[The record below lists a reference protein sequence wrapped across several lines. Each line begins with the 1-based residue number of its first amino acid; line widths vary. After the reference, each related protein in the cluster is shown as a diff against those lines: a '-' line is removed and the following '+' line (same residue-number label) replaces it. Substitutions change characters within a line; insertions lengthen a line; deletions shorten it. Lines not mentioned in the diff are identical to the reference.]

1 MGRHDRDPEQLYRGA
16 RLAAALD
23 WAKGHDPDLNDSERA
38 FWLPAPSST
47 SVSCAGLAA
56 LRPSWPVCLWS
67 CWSPGRWRW
76 CSARPPGATRSSP
89 PQGPGCPGDR
99 PHGQPVRP
107 GVPAGGGGV
116 PIPELGRNA
125 RRPADCPG
133 PERTAHRLSQGF
145 GNDLYAFGLAPTGRR
160 SQLAAVMRLLAVRR
174 PWCRD
179 ASHSPIKAHGGLFGL
194 TFSRDGRLLV
204 TAGED
209 GTARL
214 WNVARAA
221 PVGNPL
227 SIGAVRAAGFS
238 PTTSGFTRSA
248 MAAYGMGG
256 ARRDPHRDPQVFPR

>member
-1 MGRHDRDPEQLYRGA
+1 MCAAGPVAANWATTRQPPRCSPPGGPPSPHRRRAHGRGRPRGPAPGMARLRGWLEEDREGRRLHRQLTEAANQWVAHRDPEQLYRGA

-23 WAKGHDPDLNDSERA
+23 WASGHDPDLNDSERA

-133 PERTAHRLSQGF
+133 PERTAHRLQ
-145 GNDLYAFGLAPTGRR
+145 AGLRQRPVRLRTGPDG
-160 SQLAAVMRLLAVRR
+160 STVAA
-174 PWCRD
+174 
-179 ASHSPIKAHGGLFGL
+179 G
-194 TFSRDGRLLV
+194 SRDGTLRFGDLG
-204 TAGED
+204 AGTPR
-209 GTARL
+209 TARS
-214 WNVARAA
+214 R
-221 PVGNPL
+221 P
-227 SIGAVRAAGFS
+227 
-238 PTTSGFTRSA
+238 
-248 MAAYGMGG
+248 MAACS
-256 ARRDPHRDPQVFPR
+256 A